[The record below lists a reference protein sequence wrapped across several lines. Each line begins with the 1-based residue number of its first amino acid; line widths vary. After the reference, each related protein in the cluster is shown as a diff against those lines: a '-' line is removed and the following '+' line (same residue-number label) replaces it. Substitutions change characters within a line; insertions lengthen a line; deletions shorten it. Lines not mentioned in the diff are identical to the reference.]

1 MNKTY
6 LSLIILLLCTVA
18 NAKSIEYYASNGT
31 VTDDIDGPFECGS
44 TPSVFYDKDKA
55 SAFVMA
61 DCNDNG
67 VAGAVTQTNYSY
79 PSIFT
84 MPGSHDNG
92 LNITG
97 KLECFGG
104 LSGWCG
110 YFIELWN
117 TTSGDFQEVKSSG
130 LSLGINYV
138 SYAMT
143 KNESDF
149 WLVNNNLIANHLHR
163 VNNYYEYH
171 GYESWITLFTEE
183 TPPTWNQTPTDQII
197 LSKSTWSYTITAT
210 DTSGIDTYFLN
221 DTTNFTINGDTGEIT
236 VLNLSNSNTG
246 IPITLLVNDTWGNTL
261 NESVVF
267 YHAYNPLF
275 NCTEGNLIFTFIN
288 ETDNGRGKTDI
299 ALTIDI
305 TNPST
310 SNASFEAT
318 NVFNYSI
325 CIFPEWANY
334 TINAI
339 IEYGN
344 TNGYTTRH
352 YFLQGAEITN
362 ITNSISL
369 YTLLTSEDNVG
380 AITFSIQSPEGIA
393 QQGVIIRAQKY
404 DIGTNTYRLVAMG
417 KSDVEGVATVYLQ
430 KYEWYRFVLIE
441 DGMTLR
447 IFEDMW
453 LADTDIVLK
462 TSALEGDE
470 TLNHWRSG
478 TSDCTWNEYD
488 AIFSCQVDDTSG
500 LSPTTS
506 LIITREA
513 FMNISTICNSVDTGA
528 SVTLICDISAY
539 NRNNSDIRY
548 LLNASYSNPG
558 ERILRQ
564 GYISKTN
571 DVGVWG
577 TDGAVLASFA
587 YWTLAPIGFVA
598 GAIPGFLMLIVATVF
613 IWVTDIISL
622 GVFGK
627 GVTVGIAALLSIVA
641 YLIGRRM
648 K

>member
-18 NAKSIEYYASNGT
+18 NAKSIDYYTTEGI
-31 VTDDIDGPFECGS
+31 VWDDIDGPFECGGD
-44 TPSVFYDKDKA
+44 PIDFYDA
-55 SAFVMA
+55 NIGSSFIME
-61 DCNDNG
+61 DCDNSG
-67 VAGAVTQTNYSY
+67 VAQAVTRMNFSY
-79 PSIFT
+79 PSEFE
-84 MPGSHDNG
+84 MSGSHDNG
-92 LNITG
+92 INITG
-97 KLECFGG
+97 KLTCYGG
-104 LSGWCG
+104 ASGYCH
-110 YFIELWN
+110 YLLKLWN
-117 TTSGDFQEVKSSG
+117 TTSKDYQTVLSTNPGLGDT
-130 LSLGINYV
+130 NP
-138 SYAMT
+138 SYKIT
-143 KNESDF
+143 KNKTEVWLLNGSIVTEF
-149 WLVNNNLIANHLHR
+149 WHTVNNHYQYI
-163 VNNYYEYH
+163 
-171 GYESWITLFTEE
+171 GYEGWITLFTEE
-183 TPPTWNQTPTDQII
+183 TPPTWDPIPTDQII

-362 ITNSISL
+362 MTNSISL
-369 YTLLTSEDNVG
+369 YTILTSEDNVG

-488 AIFSCQVDDTSG
+488 SIFSCQVDDTSG